1 MKIIFPK
8 ETFHVETRDGT
19 PFIWDDNGREYY
31 LGSVME
37 CAEGKI
43 EVSVDWGF
51 PDEEENDPWVP
62 FV

>member
-1 MKIIFPK
+1 
-8 ETFHVETRDGT
+8 
-19 PFIWDDNGREYY
+19 
-31 LGSVME
+31 ME